1 MGSAG
6 VNHWKPPL
14 VLVNVKSITRI
25 GATWDEWN
33 RYNRTVPVAPTI
45 CKPIRSIFVV
55 TPIARTGTISKPTIF
70 PVGSIVA
77 AKRAAPSKNV
87 RRSNKFL
94 VSCCNCFSWMKFWTA
109 VLIPLT
115 VNWRTKS
122 ETILYS
128 AQSVFPAAGSEPTLA
143 FLAIHN
149 FDVCITLEPAG
160 YAVALFQFGYWYK

>member
-1 MGSAG
+1 MGSVG
-6 VNHWKPPL
+6 VNHWNPPL
-14 VLVNVKSITRI
+14 VLVNSKSTTRI
-25 GATWDEWN
+25 GAIWDEWN

-45 CKPIRSIFVV
+45 CNPIRSILVV

-77 AKRAAPSKNV
+77 ANRAAPSKNV

-109 VLIPLT
+109 VLIPAMVT
-115 VNWRTKS
+115 FRTKS

-128 AQSVFPAAGSEPTLA
+128 AHGLPTFGAGSLCVTVLSEM
-143 FLAIHN
+143 
-149 FDVCITLEPAG
+149 
-160 YAVALFQFGYWYK
+160 